1 MGRDRT
7 ARIGAVFEDD
17 IHEEALAPPHEAG
30 TPNGAREWHE
40 DGACVVHLLR
50 SVWRLSPSTSSVVT
64 PATGVHCA
72 AMATLALDVHGGDVA
87 PDAPLSAAAHFS
99 TRPGC
104 PRLILVGDSEAIERR
119 LHGHEHN
126 RAVLE
131 VVHASQAVPMDAE
144 PKAALDAMPDASV
157 LVCARLVREGR
168 ADAFV
173 SAGNTGA
180 NVLACARTFQRLP
193 GVSRAALGAVFPTE
207 LRRGDKQDPFSLIL
221 DAGLTLDVTAD
232 DLVGFAVMG
241 TAYSQRISRNPT
253 PTVALLSNGTEP
265 SKGPDAIVS
274 AHARLK
280 AMKGIH
286 FIGNIEGLDIPKGTA
301 DVIVTGGFV
310 GNIVLKM
317 LEGVADTMQ
326 SLLRYAFD
334 QSLMN
339 KAGLALLA
347 PALRDMKKATDWEQ
361 YGGAPILG
369 FDHVCIKAHGRSSPR
384 AIKNALKVA
393 DRAVSTGLVDAIK
406 AGLAP

>member
-1 MGRDRT
+1 MSV
-7 ARIGAVFEDD
+7 AV
-17 IHEEALAPPHEAG
+17 
-30 TPNGAREWHE
+30 
-40 DGACVVHLLR
+40 
-50 SVWRLSPSTSSVVT
+50 
-64 PATGVHCA
+64 A
-72 AMATLALDVHGGDVA
+72 ADAAATLALDIQGGDLA
-87 PDAPLSAAAHFS
+87 PQAPLSAACHFS

-104 PRLILVGDSEAIERR
+104 PKLLLVGDAAVIERG
-119 LHGHEHN
+119 LAEHEHN
-126 RAVLE
+126 RALLE
-131 VVHASQAVPMDAE
+131 VVHASQAVSMDAD

-157 LVCARLVREGR
+157 LVAARLVRDGR
-168 ADAFV
+168 AHALV

-193 GVSRAALGAVFPTE
+193 GVSRAAVGAVFPTE
-207 LRRGDKQDPFSLIL
+207 MRRGEKADPFSLIL
-221 DAGLTLDVTAD
+221 DAGLTLDVTAQ

-241 TAYSQRISRNPT
+241 AAYAQRISKNQRPK
-253 PTVALLSNGTEP
+253 VALLSNGTEP
-265 SKGPDAIVS
+265 GKGLDCIVE
-274 AHARLK
+274 AHQRLQ
-280 AMKGIH
+280 AMSEAGTMD

-317 LEGVADTMQ
+317 LEGVAETMQ

-347 PALRDMKKATDWEQ
+347 PALRELKKTTDWEQ

-369 FDHVCIKAHGRSSPR
+369 FDHICIKAHGRSSPR

-393 DRAVSTGLVDAIK
+393 DRAVTSGLVDAIRT
-406 AGLAP
+406 GLAAQ